1 MNRKKEINSSSD
13 TIYLKRSGFLMARDL
28 NLFISG
34 YTTPS
39 HRLPLR
45 CLVRQQNSLTT
56 HSHPNVRNSNVGT
69 LKDAPLIQAWIM
81 REEVVTNPP
90 PHNVFALSTLM
101 PVTTL
106 SKSTSARLMRGRK
119 SKYLPRGTDTAS
131 RKNRDFPYLPSVGAL
146 CSRQKE
152 IFF

>member
-1 MNRKKEINSSSD
+1 LFHFAIKFCSRITNSHKKISACGGQKTMKSSLAALASLAGIVEVSLQKRRLHRRLHRKCSSAAQIAYPLSTSTPVRILGESGGPAFEDRVKEQQKKEINSSSD

-56 HSHPNVRNSNVGT
+56 YSHP
-69 LKDAPLIQAWIM
+69 
-81 REEVVTNPP
+81 
-90 PHNVFALSTLM
+90 
-101 PVTTL
+101 
-106 SKSTSARLMRGRK
+106 
-119 SKYLPRGTDTAS
+119 
-131 RKNRDFPYLPSVGAL
+131 
-146 CSRQKE
+146 
-152 IFF
+152 